1 MGGSATMRAG
11 TRVNAEQAS
20 RRALRKPTL
29 LRIGEGRRL
38 AGKRATRAPAGFR
51 RGSGAG
57 THGKMESAAT
67 REALPVPGTRQPEPR
82 EGRAGPGRVAD
93 GPVVPGTRGNA
104 RRGKGP

>member
-20 RRALRKPTL
+20 KRALRKPTL

-57 THGKMESAAT
+57 THGKMEGAAT
-67 REALPVPGTRQPEPR
+67 REAPPVPCTRQPEPR
-82 EGRAGPGRVAD
+82 EGQAGPSGWRM
-93 GPVVPGTRGNA
+93 GP
-104 RRGKGP
+104 